1 MAQLFDI
8 KKVTVGPKN
17 LEAIVGLAAN
27 APVMTSEDLEGTTR
41 VWQVMPELRDHVC
54 LGDESGVFGDVMG
67 DTELAHLLEHVT
79 VELLAR
85 TDVAGDIAC
94 GQTSEV
100 GERTYKIV
108 LKCVD
113 DVLVVGALSSAAWI
127 MQWAFSGGGEPV
139 PDVDAIAKGLVE
151 LVGSLPA
158 VEEKG
163 AQEPAAEPEPAED
176 REASSEPAAEDA
188 ASEPEPAAPVIDE
201 AEVDAIMAAEPPAVP
216 EPEPETAE
224 DAEPESAEDVEPEPE
239 PAETVEP
246 EPVEEAQP
254 AEEPAVEEPEPVY
267 EPEPE
272 PAVEDLVAESVA
284 APAEEPAPAEET
296 AEEPTPES
304 EEATAPTDEPAP
316 VDDWGMGDVPRP
328 RLVR

>member
-17 LEAIVGLAAN
+17 LEAIVELAAN

-54 LGDESGVFGDVMG
+54 LGDESGTFGDVMG

-108 LKCVD
+108 LKCID

-151 LVGSLPA
+151 LVGSLPE
-158 VEEKG
+158 VEKKDEP
-163 AQEPAAEPEPAED
+163 QEPATAPETKPEPAED
-176 REASSEPAAEDA
+176 QVASSEVAVEDEIP
-188 ASEPEPAAPVIDE
+188 EPEPAAPVIDE
-201 AEVDAIMAAEPPAVP
+201 AEVDAIMAAEPPAAPEPESEPAEVAEP
-216 EPEPETAE
+216 EPEPEVVEEVQPEEEPAAE
-224 DAEPESAEDVEPEPE
+224 ELAPEPELEPEPEPE
-239 PAETVEP
+239 PAAEELAA
-246 EPVEEAQP
+246 EPVATP
-254 AEEPAVEEPEPVY
+254 T
-267 EPEPE
+267 
-272 PAVEDLVAESVA
+272 
-284 APAEEPAPAEET
+284 EEPAPAEEV
-296 AEEPTPES
+296 AEDPASES
-304 EEATAPTDEPAP
+304 EEVAVPIEEPAP

>member
-17 LEAIVGLAAN
+17 LEAIVELAAN

-54 LGDESGVFGDVMG
+54 LGDESGTFGDVMG

-108 LKCVD
+108 LKCID

-151 LVGSLPA
+151 LVGSLPE
-158 VEEKG
+158 VEKKDEP
-163 AQEPAAEPEPAED
+163 QEPATEPEPVEEQ
-176 REASSEPAAEDA
+176 EAPSEVAAEDEIPEP
-188 ASEPEPAAPVIDE
+188 EPEPAAPVIDE
-201 AEVDAIMAAEPPAVP
+201 AEVDAIMAAEPPAAPEPESEPAEVAEP
-216 EPEPETAE
+216 EPEPEIVEEVQPEEEPAAE
-224 DAEPESAEDVEPEPE
+224 ELAPEPELEPEPE
-239 PAETVEP
+239 P
-246 EPVEEAQP
+246 EPVAEELAAEP
-254 AEEPAVEEPEPVY
+254 VATPTEEPASAEEVAEDPVSEPEEV
-267 EPEPE
+267 
-272 PAVEDLVAESVA
+272 AVPTED
-284 APAEEPAPAEET
+284 
-296 AEEPTPES
+296 
-304 EEATAPTDEPAP
+304 PAP